1 MSGLGYNQ
9 LDATAKKFRKK
20 QSDDVADF
28 KFWKNEPFFFWK
40 IEFKIPKK
48 DGYEFFG
55 SVDDR
60 GRRTW
65 DTAAYERKAKY
76 GHAGTVATELKS
88 DKRNLPPS
96 KRDMLTARD
105 YKVDLDSKVNRTSVV
120 SMTDGGKVK

>member
-1 MSGLGYNQ
+1 
-9 LDATAKKFRKK
+9 
-20 QSDDVADF
+20 
-28 KFWKNEPFFFWK
+28 
-40 IEFKIPKK
+40 
-48 DGYEFFG
+48 
-55 SVDDR
+55 VDDR

-76 GHAGTVATELKS
+76 GHAGTVATDLKS

-120 SMTDGGKVK
+120 SMTDGGKVKSLARRRVETNFSRMDQRATTVKFVTASSKIL